1 MDELTRIRNYLRI
14 DEDMTE
20 DDEAIKALVPA
31 AKRYISTTI
40 GKAYKDNDAV
50 MSLCV
55 VLLVC
60 HWYTDRTQV
69 SKASAQGY
77 RHSVTDILKLIESSS
92 DYEEDAT

>member
-31 AKRYISTTI
+31 AKRYISTTT

-55 VLLVC
+55 VLN
-60 HWYTDRTQV
+60 R
-69 SKASAQGY
+69 
-77 RHSVTDILKLIESSS
+77 
-92 DYEEDAT
+92 

>member
-14 DEDMTE
+14 DKDMTE
-20 DDEAIKALVPA
+20 DDETIKALVPA
-31 AKRYISTTI
+31 AKRYISTTT

-60 HWYTDRTQV
+60 HWHTDRTQV
-69 SKASAQGY
+69 SKANVQEY
-77 RHSVTDILKLIESSS
+77 RHSVTDMLKLIESSS
-92 DYEEDAT
+92 DYEEAAT